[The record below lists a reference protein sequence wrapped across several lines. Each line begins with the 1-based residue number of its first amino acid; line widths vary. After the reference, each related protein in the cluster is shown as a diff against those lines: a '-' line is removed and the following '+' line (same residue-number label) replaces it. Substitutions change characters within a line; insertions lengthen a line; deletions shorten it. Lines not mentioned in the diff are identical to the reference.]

1 MASVCYGG
9 YIRMNPEVEEET
21 RDPMF
26 DGGYPYSIPKVY
38 LDGVGESYF
47 PQWCFNWDNDS
58 VVVVRDKHVVKY
70 TKSVYLE
77 LLAKNEAG
85 EIVWMDG
92 RTAPYS
98 GCWDGEYLNE
108 ERGAQEYTVEE
119 YDFEKFEKRKYKV
132 ILDETS
138 KFDANN
144 LHGVYGFLDSEVVGS
159 DFIIVDGALTK
170 YIGESS
176 NLIIPDGV
184 IEIHYNP
191 FASVHDFDLIS
202 IPKTLVKIPG
212 DVFRE
217 CTAKNINVD
226 KDNPKYYTKDGCLI
240 DRETGT
246 LVWAF
251 TATNI
256 PDDNSIKNIASYAFA
271 RRDDLKSVVIPDSV
285 QTINYSAF
293 WKCDSL
299 KEICTSGVGIDV
311 SEVILGKSYIRKG
324 DEWTVNI
331 SACGRSNSSFAGFC
345 F

>member
-1 MASVCYGG
+1 MSSVCYGG
-9 YIRMNPEVEEET
+9 SIRMLPEVEENF
-21 RDPMF
+21 DPMF
-26 DGGYPYSIPKVY
+26 GGGYPHKTPKVY
-38 LDGVGESYF
+38 VEGYGESYF
-47 PQWCFNWDNDS
+47 PQWCFDWADDS
-58 VVVVRDKHVVKY
+58 VIMVRDKRLVKY
-70 TKSVYLE
+70 TYSRFVE
-77 LLAKNEAG
+77 LLAKNEGG

-98 GCWDGEYLNE
+98 NCWEGEYLNE
-108 ERGAQEYTVEE
+108 YRGAQEYTVEE
-119 YDFEKFEKRKYKV
+119 YDFERFEKRKYKV

-138 KFDANN
+138 KLDANN
-144 LHGVYGFLDSEVVGS
+144 LHGMYGFLDSEVVGS
-159 DFIIVDGALTK
+159 DFIILDGVLTK

-176 NLIIPDGV
+176 ELIIPDGV
-184 IEIHYNP
+184 TEINYNP
-191 FASVHDFDLIS
+191 FDSVHDFDLVF

-226 KDNPKYYTKDGCLI
+226 KDNPRYYSKDGCLI

-251 TATNI
+251 AATNI

-271 RRDDLKSVVIPDSV
+271 RRDDLESVVIPDSV

-311 SEVILGKSYIRKG
+311 SEVILGKSYVRNG
-324 DEWTVNI
+324 DEWTVNF
-331 SACGRSNSSFAGFC
+331 SECGTSNSSFAGFC

>member
-1 MASVCYGG
+1 M
-9 YIRMNPEVEEET
+9 
-21 RDPMF
+21 
-26 DGGYPYSIPKVY
+26 
-38 LDGVGESYF
+38 
-47 PQWCFNWDNDS
+47 
-58 VVVVRDKHVVKY
+58 
-70 TKSVYLE
+70 
-77 LLAKNEAG
+77 
-85 EIVWMDG
+85 
-92 RTAPYS
+92 
-98 GCWDGEYLNE
+98 
-108 ERGAQEYTVEE
+108 
-119 YDFEKFEKRKYKV
+119 
-132 ILDETS
+132 
-138 KFDANN
+138 
-144 LHGVYGFLDSEVVGS
+144 
-159 DFIIVDGALTK
+159 
-170 YIGESS
+170 
-176 NLIIPDGV
+176 
-184 IEIHYNP
+184 
-191 FASVHDFDLIS
+191 
-202 IPKTLVKIPG
+202 VKIPG

-324 DEWTVNI
+324 DEWTTPSNTYDTSSVN
-331 SACGRSNSSFAGFC
+331 FAGFS